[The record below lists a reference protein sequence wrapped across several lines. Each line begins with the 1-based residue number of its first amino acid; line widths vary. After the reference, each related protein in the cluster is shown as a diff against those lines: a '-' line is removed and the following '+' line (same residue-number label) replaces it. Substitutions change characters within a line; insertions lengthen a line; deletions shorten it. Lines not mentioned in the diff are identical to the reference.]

1 LIQISSFFHILTNN
15 KYQKEIVRIDSRGD
29 FLGRIE
35 TSIVIKA
42 PPERVWKMLALDRL
56 LEWCEGYNALKS
68 VEYTSEVSAPKDK
81 YRVGASAH
89 GIPKKEGESIK
100 HFFEITES
108 LENKKITLRMYGKTF
123 RGTYTALVTWTLEP
137 IEKETEFTHEADY
150 GMPWGILGKILGPL
164 FVYRIIEKEVEKE
177 LENLKTI
184 LEK

>member
-1 LIQISSFFHILTNN
+1 L
-15 KYQKEIVRIDSRGD
+15 R
-29 FLGRIE
+29 RIE

-42 PPERVWKMLALDRL
+42 PPERVWEMLALDRL

-68 VEYTSEVSAPKDK
+68 VEYTSEVKTPKDR

-137 IEKETEFTHEADY
+137 IEKETEFTHEGDY
-150 GMPWGILGKILGPL
+150 EIPWGILGKFFDPL
-164 FVYRIIEKEVEKE
+164 FIHRSMEKAVGRE
-177 LENLKTI
+177 LENLKSI

>member
-1 LIQISSFFHILTNN
+1 
-15 KYQKEIVRIDSRGD
+15 V
-29 FLGRIE
+29 GRVEKSIE
-35 TSIVIKA
+35 IKA
-42 PPERVWKMLALDRL
+42 PPERVWEMLALDRL

-68 VEYTSEVSAPKDK
+68 VEYTSEVSTPKDK

-150 GMPWGILGKILGPL
+150 GMPWGILGKVLGPL
-164 FVYRIIEKEVEKE
+164 FVYRILEKEVAKE
-177 LENLKTI
+177 LENLKNI